1 LSRYP
6 ASSSAKKGSPLAVY
20 STTSPRTGASPRKST
35 TPLDDTP
42 SKVKVIASTQG
53 AEVLK
58 TPQKS
63 GASPAKVSATKDS
76 AESPASFTPSGRF
89 LYMTESRRASFHGD

>member
-35 TPLDDTP
+35 PLDDTP

-53 AEVLK
+53 AEILK

-76 AESPASFTPSGRF
+76 ADSPASFTPSGRF